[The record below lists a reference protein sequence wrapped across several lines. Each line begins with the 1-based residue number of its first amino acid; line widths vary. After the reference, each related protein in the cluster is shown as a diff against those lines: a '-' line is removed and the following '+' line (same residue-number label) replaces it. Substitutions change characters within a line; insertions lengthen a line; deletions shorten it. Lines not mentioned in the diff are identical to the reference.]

1 MSIFEVVLLGIVQ
14 GLTEFLPVSS
24 TAHLVVIPRLF
35 GWPDPGLAYDIALHV
50 GTLAAVLI
58 YFFRDWVHI
67 LLNGFGLGTAS
78 GGDPELRRNRM
89 LLWLLVAGTI
99 PAGIA
104 GLALQKA
111 ADSTL
116 RTLPIIGASAIIIG
130 VFMWWADSVG
140 RGQKGLGHVS
150 WSDSLSIGFAQVLAI
165 IPGVSRSGITI
176 STGLLRNL
184 DRPTAARFSFL
195 LSTPIILGAAAKDAW
210 DLLKHKEAIPHDMQ
224 MAFIL
229 GIVVS
234 GITGCLTIAF
244 FLKYLRTRSLAVFV
258 GYRIIF
264 GIMVLA
270 LAFFR

>member
-1 MSIFEVVLLGIVQ
+1 MSIFEIVLLGIVQ

-67 LLNGFGLGTAS
+67 LANGFGLGSPS

-89 LLWLLVAGTI
+89 LLWLLVIGPI

-116 RTLPIIGASAIIIG
+116 RTLPIIGASAIVIG
-130 VFMWWADSVG
+130 LFLWWADRGSRG
-140 RGQKGLGHVS
+140 RKTIGHVTLT
-150 WSDSLSIGFAQVLAI
+150 DSLVIGFLQILAI

-176 STGLLRNL
+176 SGGLR
-184 DRPTAARFSFL
+184 
-195 LSTPIILGAAAKDAW
+195 
-210 DLLKHKEAIPHDMQ
+210 
-224 MAFIL
+224 
-229 GIVVS
+229 
-234 GITGCLTIAF
+234 
-244 FLKYLRTRSLAVFV
+244 
-258 GYRIIF
+258 
-264 GIMVLA
+264 
-270 LAFFR
+270 

>member
-1 MSIFEVVLLGIVQ
+1 MSIFEVILLGIVQ

-67 LLNGFGLGTAS
+67 LANGFGPGSTS
-78 GGDPELRRNRM
+78 GGDPELSRNRM

-99 PAGIA
+99 PAGVA

-116 RTLPIIGASAIIIG
+116 RTLPIIGASAILIG
-130 VFMWWADSVG
+130 LFMWWADSAG
-140 RGQKGLGHVS
+140 RGRKTLGHVS
-150 WSDSLSIGFAQVLAI
+150 WADSLSIGFAQVLAV

-176 STGLLRNL
+176 SAGLLRNL

-210 DLLKHKEAIPHDMQ
+210 DLLKHKEAVPPEMQ
-224 MAFIL
+224 TAFVL

-234 GITGCLTIAF
+234 GVTGCLTIAV
-244 FLKYLRTRSLAVFV
+244 FLRYLRTRSLAFFV

-264 GIMVLA
+264 GIMVIA